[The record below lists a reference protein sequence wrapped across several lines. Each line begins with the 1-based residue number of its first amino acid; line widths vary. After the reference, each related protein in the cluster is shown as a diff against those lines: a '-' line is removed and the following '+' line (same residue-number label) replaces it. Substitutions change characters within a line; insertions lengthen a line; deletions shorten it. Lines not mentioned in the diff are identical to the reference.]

1 MPAMIPEYIHHPL
14 YLVVNVTG
22 PLPPGADLTRDD
34 IQRLLPEVSR
44 LYPELAITSLAG
56 ATGFLLT
63 YEFQQQG
70 MSLLRRFLQAQRQ
83 GPDAIARCN
92 VHRPEHPP
100 LVWPSFYVMPLTA
113 RGRYHNPLSET
124 GTGEQRPMVEGRRLS
139 AELRDSL
146 SERLEQTVQAAGIH
160 TLQSLLSVPMLDVK
174 HWHEAGRFFA
184 RIAEKQSVHLHTQN
198 RLHLHYDPD
207 CSDAVRIPF
216 HTPEQWSG
224 MGFAPNTYYHLRR
237 ELTRYHMV
245 LTSLFD
251 IPVEILRAS
260 PKVDFND
267 AASVHA
273 LAHALRLNEPWLTQ
287 RRPMPP
293 PDNESWLSV
302 ATMDCVGDLMP
313 GYELYQSNGHRRDL
327 LASYYPVLP
336 QSRSALQA
344 HLREEAKR
352 RGQPLEFLDS

>member
-1 MPAMIPEYIHHPL
+1 MIPEYIHHPL

-22 PLPPGADLTRDD
+22 PLSPGADLTRDD

-44 LYPELAITSLAG
+44 LYPELAITSLSG
-56 ATGFLLT
+56 ASGLMLT
-63 YEFQQQG
+63 YELQQQG
-70 MSLLRRFLQAQRQ
+70 MFLLRRFLQAQRQ
-83 GPDAIARCN
+83 GPAALARCTP
-92 VHRPEHPP
+92 HRPEKPAN
-100 LVWPSFYVMPLTA
+100 VWPSFYVMPLSASGRA
-113 RGRYHNPLSET
+113 RTPSPHMDAGD
-124 GTGEQRPMVEGRRLS
+124 QRPMVEGRRLS
-139 AELRDSL
+139 EGLRDCL
-146 SERLEQTVQAAGIH
+146 TARLEQTVQAAGIH
-160 TLQSLLSVPMLDVK
+160 TLGSFLSVPMLDVK

-184 RIAEKQSVHLHTQN
+184 SIAEKKSVHLHTQN
-198 RLHLHYDPD
+198 QLHLHYDPD
-207 CSDAVRIPF
+207 CSEAVRIPF
-216 HTPEQWSG
+216 HTPEQWAG
-224 MGFAPNTYYHLRR
+224 MGFTPNTYYQLRR

-267 AASVHA
+267 AGSVHA

-302 ATMDCVGDLMP
+302 APMDCVGDLMP

-352 RGQPLEFLDS
+352 RGQALEFLDS

>member
-1 MPAMIPEYIHHPL
+1 MSKSIHHPL

-22 PLPPGADLTRDD
+22 PLSPGADLTRDD
-34 IQRLLPEVSR
+34 IQRLLPEASR
-44 LYPELAITSLAG
+44 LYPELAITSLAAASG
-56 ATGFLLT
+56 LLLT
-63 YEFQQQG
+63 YELQQQG
-70 MSLLRRFLQAQRQ
+70 MAVLRRFLQAQRQ
-83 GPDAIARCN
+83 GPDALARCP
-92 VHRPEHPP
+92 VDRPEKPA
-100 LVWPSFYVMPLTA
+100 LVWPSFYVMPLSATGRHCNPVSQTTA
-113 RGRYHNPLSET
+113 AD
-124 GTGEQRPMVEGRRLS
+124 QRPMVEGRRLS
-139 AELRDSL
+139 DALRDNL
-146 SERLEQTVQAAGIH
+146 SARLEQTVQAAGIH

-174 HWHEAGRFFA
+174 HWHEAGIFFSS
-184 RIAEKQSVHLHTQN
+184 IAEKQSVHLHTEN
-198 RLHLHYDPD
+198 NLHLYYDPD
-207 CSDAVRIPF
+207 CSQAVRIPF

-224 MGFAPNTYYHLRR
+224 MGFTPNTYYHLRR

-293 PDNESWLSV
+293 PDNDAWLSV
-302 ATMDCVGDLMP
+302 TTMECVGDLMP
-313 GYELYQSNGHRRDL
+313 GYELYQSNGNRRDL

-352 RGQPLEFLDS
+352 RGQALEFLDS